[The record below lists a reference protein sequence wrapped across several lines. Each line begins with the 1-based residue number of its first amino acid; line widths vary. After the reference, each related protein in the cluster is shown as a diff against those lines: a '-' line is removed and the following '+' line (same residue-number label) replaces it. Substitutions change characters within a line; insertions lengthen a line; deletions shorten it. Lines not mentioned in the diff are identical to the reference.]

1 MEKIQMESIIVRKIG
16 IIASD
21 MDGETVMMNVDTGKY
36 YNLGKTGGTIWS
48 LVENP
53 IKVKNLIEK
62 LMEDYN
68 VTKEQCEKDVLPF
81 LHIIYQRKLIEMC
94 E

>member
-1 MEKIQMESIIVRKIG
+1 MENLQMDSIIVRKTG

-36 YNLGKTGGTIWS
+36 YNLGRTGGRIWN
-48 LVENP
+48 LIENP
-53 IKVKNLIEK
+53 VRVEKLIEK
-62 LMEDYN
+62 LMESYN

-81 LHIIYQRKLIEMC
+81 LQKIQQCNLIQIC
-94 E
+94 G